1 MIALKNISKAFAGHQ
16 VLDGLSLNIPE
27 GTSFAV
33 MGPSGSGKSV
43 LLKHVIGL
51 LHPDSGDVQVFGRSV
66 PQLDMHELRE
76 LRKDMG
82 YLFQHG
88 ALVNWLNVEENLS
101 LPLRETT
108 ALSPQEIE
116 ERVQES
122 LEMVHLSGANQKY
135 PSELSGGMQKRIGLA
150 RALVTRPKVIL
161 YDEPEAGLDPGMS
174 QSISDLIRRL
184 QQEYAMTI
192 LVVTHSQDC
201 ARATADRMAVFE
213 AGRFLAE
220 GAPDDVL
227 NSEHPRVRN
236 FLGSPLRNS

>member
-1 MIALKNISKAFAGHQ
+1 
-16 VLDGLSLNIPE
+16 
-27 GTSFAV
+27 
-33 MGPSGSGKSV
+33 
-43 LLKHVIGL
+43 
-51 LHPDSGDVQVFGRSV
+51 
-66 PQLDMHELRE
+66 
-76 LRKDMG
+76 
-82 YLFQHG
+82 
-88 ALVNWLNVEENLS
+88 
-101 LPLRETT
+101 
-108 ALSPQEIE
+108 
-116 ERVQES
+116 RVQES

-161 YDEPEAGLDPGMS
+161 YDEPEAGLAPGMS

-227 NSEHPRVRN
+227 NSDHPRVRN